1 MVKQVKKGAEAESVL
16 EKKHVYLHSLLRRI
30 EHFRTFGQAPQTS
43 FNISLPAQLRA
54 VPENRKILGVLGELF
69 KNPHSFFPTVIDH
82 WTSLENL
89 KSILSENALMG
100 NYALKKAK
108 IDFESNVLC
117 EGDEANLD
125 GNVICFA
132 PGKFI
137 DPYVFYDKNSPL
149 PTVRKDRVL
158 FRMNVDQFFKKGKF
172 NSFFK
177 ITDLY
182 GPYFTKELVISPS
195 FTITVSRN
203 MNNTFGYNLSGKVFP
218 ISVSF
223 NFKGQRETVSF
234 SVNESLF
241 YGDLS
246 EINCWCLLLL
256 FRALDKCKTPS
267 LVYSIYEYINDLD
280 RATIES
286 LIIEF
291 AKSMTPI
298 SEYNIRGILEFTPRI
313 ISEIHFD
320 SEGKTYDFNDYSD
333 EGYSLALKKIVQP
346 SLRAELSSRQEKII
360 PERCDFDKDST
371 CEIYGE
377 KLQYN
382 RKRCEPRYTFSQTDL
397 RNRPESANVSGP
409 SRTLSS

>member
-1 MVKQVKKGAEAESVL
+1 MKQVKKGVEAESVL

-30 EHFRTFGQAPQTS
+30 EHIRTFGQSPQTS
-43 FNISLPAQLRA
+43 FNISLPTQLRA
-54 VPENRKILGVLGELF
+54 VPENRKILSVLGELF
-69 KNPHSFFPTVIDH
+69 KNPHSFFPTVVDH
-82 WTSLENL
+82 WTSLENV

-117 EGDEANLD
+117 EGDKDNLD

-132 PGKFI
+132 PGRFI

-158 FRMNVDQFFKKGKF
+158 FRLNVHRFSKKGKL

-182 GPYFTKELVISPS
+182 GPYFTKELVVSPG

-203 MNNTFGYNLSGKVFP
+203 MNNTFGYNPSGKVFP

-241 YGDLS
+241 YGDIS

-256 FRALDKCKTPS
+256 FKALDKCKTPS
-267 LVYSIYEYINDLD
+267 LVKSIYEYISDLD
-280 RATIES
+280 RAMIEY

-291 AKSMTPI
+291 AKSLTPI
-298 SEYNIRGILEFTPRI
+298 SEYNIRGILEFTPGI
-313 ISEIHFD
+313 INEIHFD
-320 SEGKTYDFNDYSD
+320 SEGKTYDFNEYTDQ
-333 EGYSLALKKIVQP
+333 EYSLALKKIIQP
-346 SLRAELSSRQEKII
+346 SLRAELSSRHEKII
-360 PERCDFDKDST
+360 PERRDFDKEST

-377 KLQYN
+377 KLLYN
-382 RKRCEPRYTFSQTDL
+382 RKRCEPRYTFSRTEL
-397 RNRPESANVSGP
+397 KYKPSESANVSGP
-409 SRTLSS
+409 SGKLSF